1 MFIPQSCR
9 VMFHKLSMV
18 IWVASINQFL
28 FKSKF
33 LKYISVVGH
42 MRVYEIQSTLCVP
55 HRPIS
60 SSHASGQNHNLTSH
74 IFLNLPSSAFILSSN
89 EKVPTFLQKVSPP
102 PPVYFISC
110 APRKSHFW
118 ENHISSFCQKYLKSK
133 TFLVRDTQS

>member
-1 MFIPQSCR
+1 MINVYPAELSSHVSQTFYGDLGRLHQS
-9 VMFHKLSMV
+9 VPLQ
-18 IWVASINQFL
+18 I
-28 FKSKF
+28 
-33 LKYISVVGH
+33 KYISVVGH
-42 MRVYEIQSTLCVP
+42 IRVYEIQSTLCVP

-118 ENHISSFCQKYLKSK
+118 ENHISSFCQKFLKSK
-133 TFLVRDTQS
+133 TFLVRDTRS